1 MGVGERVKIDER
13 WRIVIPSRFREGL
26 RPRDELVVE
35 RRGAEIV
42 LKKASRED
50 LLKEFNEIKL
60 FVNENLRTLS
70 AEKGKHM
77 YGGRKE

>member
-1 MGVGERVKIDER
+1 MGERVKIDER